1 MSSTNLSSKHGLGE
15 LGVKA
20 VKLEQGI
27 IGRSLQQYE
36 CPKFE
41 LTSREES
48 NSFIRRHETE
58 KSRRSTMLNTPNSGA
73 RVLDQEWPLV
83 DDSSYCSTS
92 SISPAPICRQFWK
105 AGYYDD
111 RLNSKPTYQSI
122 LLSNN

>member
-1 MSSTNLSSKHGLGE
+1 MSSTNLSSNHGLGE
-15 LGVKA
+15 LRVKV
-20 VKLEQGI
+20 VKLEQDI

-48 NSFIRRHETE
+48 NSFIRRHEIG
-58 KSRRSTMLNTPNSGA
+58 KSRRSTILNTPNSGA

-83 DDSSYCSTS
+83 DDSSFCSTS

-111 RLNSKPTYQSI
+111 RLNAKPTYQSI
-122 LLSNN
+122 FAFE